1 MNLRF
6 GHLLCCGLS
15 ISIGGLFSLCIQPR
29 AWAQQDEIQQLEQF
43 LTPEPPSPPV
53 RVYSPPNRQ
62 WRPSP
67 IPSAPAQSSPA
78 VLTLNSHQPGTL
90 GRPNQLSDGFYRDL
104 YSFEGTSGLTVAI
117 NLHGT
122 SDPRMQLDP
131 LLRLIAPSGT
141 VVAEDDNGGSN
152 SDRGDAR
159 ILLKLPETGTYTIVV
174 TTATPADKGRY
185 ALGLQEY

>member
-1 MNLRF
+1 MLWTIDFHRRVIF
-6 GHLLCCGLS
+6 P
-15 ISIGGLFSLCIQPR
+15 LCIQPK

-43 LTPEPPSPPV
+43 LTPEPPAPPDRVFTPPPRRWQPSPVRSSPTHSPP
-53 RVYSPPNRQ
+53 
-62 WRPSP
+62 
-67 IPSAPAQSSPA
+67 AL
-78 VLTLNSHQPGTL
+78 LTLNSHQPGTL
-90 GRPNQLSDGFYRDL
+90 GRPNQLIDEFYRDL
-104 YSFEGTSGLTVAI
+104 YSFEGTSGLTIVI

-141 VVAEDDNGGSN
+141 VVAEDDNGGN
-152 SDRGDAR
+152 NPERGDAR
-159 ILLKLPETGTYTIVV
+159 ILLTLPETGTYTIVV